1 MGTACEVKHLA
12 KPILMQLLIDG
23 DQLESSTAVELA
35 NLLQLEKLLERGNTQ
50 IILNLT
56 HDVQFSGL
64 SNLISSLSGVN
75 KSIVQLIGAQPCCLT
90 RSLSFPVL

>member
-56 HDVQFSGL
+56 HNV
-64 SNLISSLSGVN
+64 
-75 KSIVQLIGAQPCCLT
+75 
-90 RSLSFPVL
+90 

>member
-12 KPILMQLLIDG
+12 KPILMQLLIYG

-35 NLLQLEKLLERGNTQ
+35 NLPQLEKLLEQGNTQ

-56 HDVQFSGL
+56 H
-64 SNLISSLSGVN
+64 NI
-75 KSIVQLIGAQPCCLT
+75 
-90 RSLSFPVL
+90 

>member
-12 KPILMQLLIDG
+12 KPILMQLPIDG

-35 NLLQLEKLLERGNTQ
+35 NLPQLEKLLERGNTQ

-56 HDVQFSGL
+56 HNIQFQVYQ
-64 SNLISSLSGVN
+64 ISSQ
-75 KSIVQLIGAQPCCLT
+75 VQ
-90 RSLSFPVL
+90 V

>member
-50 IILNLT
+50 ITLNLT
-56 HDVQFSGL
+56 HNVLFWVHQV
-64 SNLISSLSGVN
+64 SSQV
-75 KSIVQLIGAQPCCLT
+75 
-90 RSLSFPVL
+90 